1 MISELLIKD
10 YKLISFI
17 KSKTPTV
24 FLKVVGVCIIV
35 LFKKIT
41 SSQTYFYHIP
51 TIEDILYNQVYN
63 QQDYLKFL
71 LHC

>member
-35 LFKKIT
+35 LFKKNHFF
-41 SSQTYFYHIP
+41 S
-51 TIEDILYNQVYN
+51 NV
-63 QQDYLKFL
+63 FL
-71 LHC
+71 PHSNH